1 MDTGTGVVG
10 ALSWLGWLVGLISG
24 GLHIYLWRR
33 DRKIG
38 PAKEQLFEEALRDR
52 EGQYNERQI
61 QELTRLMRQLEN
73 KTKSDVPRQAR
84 RVFIQNQL
92 DVVSDTIM
100 SSVKQHAQ
108 LSRELEQLQGER
120 ATIPPQIAQMIES
133 TIVPHSLERSR
144 QQRRLSVLVAILLAL
159 VFFPQASSYVLFEMS
174 RLMGDQP
181 YPFGPTNTIS
191 YFVGLGVS
199 TLIMFTVTGRRFGNV
214 VRDKRVSAA
223 FAAALL
229 LLLWV
234 ASVVY
239 IALNLVGRSY
249 ASTLIPTYWHPFQL
263 FYSPVPLGLVTCYSM

>member
-108 LSRELEQLQGER
+108 LSSRTR
-120 ATIPPQIAQMIES
+120 AAA
-133 TIVPHSLERSR
+133 
-144 QQRRLSVLVAILLAL
+144 RRTR
-159 VFFPQASSYVLFEMS
+159 Y
-174 RLMGDQP
+174 
-181 YPFGPTNTIS
+181 Y
-191 YFVGLGVS
+191 
-199 TLIMFTVTGRRFGNV
+199 
-214 VRDKRVSAA
+214 SAA
-223 FAAALL
+223 DRTNDRVDNSA
-229 LLLWV
+229 
-234 ASVVY
+234 
-239 IALNLVGRSY
+239 
-249 ASTLIPTYWHPFQL
+249 P
-263 FYSPVPLGLVTCYSM
+263 

>member
-1 MDTGTGVVG
+1 
-10 ALSWLGWLVGLISG
+10 
-24 GLHIYLWRR
+24 
-33 DRKIG
+33 
-38 PAKEQLFEEALRDR
+38 
-52 EGQYNERQI
+52 
-61 QELTRLMRQLEN
+61 
-73 KTKSDVPRQAR
+73 
-84 RVFIQNQL
+84 
-92 DVVSDTIM
+92 
-100 SSVKQHAQ
+100 
-108 LSRELEQLQGER
+108 
-120 ATIPPQIAQMIES
+120 MIES

-249 ASTLIPTYWHPFQL
+249 ASTLDPDILASISTVLFAGAVRIGYLL
-263 FYSPVPLGLVTCYSM
+263 FYVKRGLLVGVEA